1 MSLCW
6 MTSAFNF
13 NLIGFLLKYS
23 PGSFFVNSSMSALS
37 EVAAALVASLIYNKF
52 GIRKAFVIS
61 FAISALGGCG
71 ILWYKTH
78 TDFYVRRPSID
89 SWTFPCLV
97 IFAKFGISS
106 ALLIC
111 FICNLDLWPALF
123 AHKALI
129 FSNFPARI
137 ATIFSPEVA
146 EIQSLLPMILFS
158 SLSIMTMFTS
168 MLIRVK
174 AT

>member
-1 MSLCW
+1 MLLDVTTASTLDEHLAKTGDVDTTSTRYFMSQPDIRINIILMSLCW
-6 MTSAFNF
+6 MTSSFNF
-13 NLIGFLLKYS
+13 NLIGFLFKYS

-61 FAISALGGCG
+61 FAISSLGGCG

-106 ALLIC
+106 AL
-111 FICNLDLWPALF
+111 F
-123 AHKALI
+123 ATWTCGLH
-129 FSNFPARI
+129 S
-137 ATIFSPEVA
+137 
-146 EIQSLLPMILFS
+146 
-158 SLSIMTMFTS
+158 
-168 MLIRVK
+168 
-174 AT
+174 